1 MANVT
6 DIATRQPIFIRPQL
20 PPRLTQPLEYPV
32 ACAVARHEQP
42 NQNKGLNHVHD
53 PMRDERDPGSRPSPA
68 AQGPALSLLRLLVAA
83 VTLMFFAAMPAAILA
98 MGALVLIPVVLLSRL
113 SPLMPNRRTYPVRA
127 EQKRPRRC
135 GRIVADHRPILL
147 RPVIVLPPS
156 RRAPRVIGP
165 APAKIPHP
173 PPRRRAIG
181 SFNRESRILRP
192 QVAHQ
197 SESGL
202 LSVYRFCIRPTDYGN
217 DNLPPVLR

>member
-32 ACAVARHEQP
+32 ACAVARHEGP

-53 PMRDERDPGSRPSPA
+53 SVKDERDPGLRPSPA

-83 VTLMFFAAMPAAILA
+83 VALMFFTAVPTAVLA
-98 MGALVLIPVVLLSRL
+98 MSALALMAIVGLSRL
-113 SPLMPNRRTYPVRA
+113 SPLMPSGRTYPVRA

-135 GRIVADHRPILL
+135 GRIVADRRPILL

-156 RRAPRVIGP
+156 RRAPRVLGP
-165 APAKIPHP
+165 APAKIPLLSH
-173 PPRRRAIG
+173 RQRAIG

-197 SESGL
+197 SGSGL
-202 LSVYRFCIRPTDYGN
+202 LSVCRVCIRPTDYGN